1 MIGNKSGRTR
11 QRKVRHEFGFW
22 SIVIIVLLVL
32 AAFFIVYPFAKLF
45 YQSFFPKGGAF
56 SLSNYAKFFS
66 KKYYMVGLRNSMLI
80 CVCTTI
86 LGTLIGIPMAYIS
99 TRFNIWGKR
108 IINMAVV
115 LSMLSPPFIGAY
127 SWILLLGRAGFITKL
142 LEKIGIEIGSIY
154 GFQGILLVFT
164 LKLFPYVYMYVS
176 TALKN
181 FDSSLEEASESLGVH
196 GFKRIWHVT
205 LPVIMPTI
213 LSAALI
219 VFMTSLADFGTP
231 MLIGE
236 GFKTLPVMI
245 YERYLSEVSS
255 NASFASTLSVIIVS
269 CSLLVLAIQKIIIAR
284 KNYTMSAMRPPE
296 VVKLSTGKRILAT
309 FAVGFVALLAVLPQ
323 ITVVVTSFLKTNGP
337 LFVKGFSLDSYRA
350 ILGKLSTN
358 IRNTFTFS
366 VIAIIIMMI
375 LGLLLAYIIV
385 RRRGK
390 IANLLDTLVMFPYVI
405 PGSVLGISLILAFN
419 QKPFILTGTV
429 LILVV
434 SYTIRKLPFTLRS
447 SIATLYQIDPAI
459 EEASISLGVPP
470 MKTFAKTTAILM
482 LPGMLSGA
490 VLSFIATINE
500 LSSTIILYS
509 GKTGTI
515 SVAIYTEIFKDGYGT
530 AAALATIL
538 TVSTIIALI
547 IFDKVSGGKS
557 VVG

>member
-1 MIGNKSGRTR
+1 MSLFKSVQPRL
-11 QRKVRHEFGFW
+11 KRHEFNFW
-22 SIVIIVLLVL
+22 TVVIIIMLAL
-32 AAFFIVYPFAKLF
+32 AALFIVYPFSKLLF
-45 YQSFFPKGGAF
+45 QSFFPKGGGF
-56 SLSNYAKFFS
+56 SLENYEKFFS
-66 KKYYMVGLRNSMLI
+66 KRYYINGLTHSMLI
-80 CVCTTI
+80 CVCTTV
-86 LGTLIGIPMAYIS
+86 LGTLIGIPMAYVS
-99 TRFNIWGKR
+99 TRFNIWGKKL
-108 IINMAVV
+108 ITLAVV

-127 SWILLLGRAGFITKL
+127 SWGLLLGRAGFITEL
-142 LEKIGIEIGSIY
+142 LEKIGIHIGSIY
-154 GFQGILLVFT
+154 GFKGILLVFT
-164 LKLFPYVYMYVS
+164 LKLMPYVYMYVS

-196 GFKRIWHVT
+196 GFKRIINVT

-213 LSAALI
+213 LSAAII

-236 GFKTLPVMI
+236 GYSTLPVLI
-245 YERYLSEVSS
+245 YEKYLSEVSS
-255 NASFASTLSVIIVS
+255 NASFASTLSVIIVA
-269 CSLLVLAIQKIIIAR
+269 CSLLVLALQKWIIAR

-309 FAVGFVALLAVLPQ
+309 AFVGVIAFLAVLPQ
-323 ITVVVTSFLKTNGP
+323 ITVIITSFLKTNGP
-337 LFVKGFSLDSYRA
+337 LFVRGFSLDSYRA
-350 ILGKLSTN
+350 ILYKLSDN

-366 VIAIIIMMI
+366 FIAIIIMMV
-375 LGLLLAYIIV
+375 LGILLAYIIV
-385 RRRGK
+385 RRKGAV
-390 IANLLDTLVMFPYVI
+390 ANLLDMLIMFPYVI

-419 QKPFILTGTV
+419 TKPIILTGTV
-429 LILVV
+429 LIMVV
-434 SYTIRKLPFTLRS
+434 SYTIRKIPFTLRS

-470 MKTFAKTTAILM
+470 MRTFLKTTAILM
-482 LPGMLSGA
+482 LPGMFSGA

-509 GKTGTI
+509 GGTGTI

-538 TVSTIIALI
+538 TASTILALLL
-547 IFDKVSGGKS
+547 FDKVSGGKS

>member
-11 QRKVRHEFGFW
+11 QKKVRHEFGFW

-32 AAFFIVYPFAKLF
+32 AAIFIVYPFAKLF

-66 KKYYMVGLRNSMLI
+66 KKYYMVGLRNSMII

-419 QKPFILTGTV
+419 QKPVILTGTV

-538 TVSTIIALI
+538 TVSTVIALI

>member
-11 QRKVRHEFGFW
+11 QKKVRHEFGFW
-22 SIVIIVLLVL
+22 SIVVIVLLVL
-32 AAFFIVYPFAKLF
+32 AAIFIVYPFAKLF
-45 YQSFFPKGGAF
+45 YQSFFPKGGTF

-255 NASFASTLSVIIVS
+255 NASFASTLSVVIVC

-296 VVKLSTGKRILAT
+296 VVKLSTSKRILAT

-419 QKPFILTGTV
+419 QKPVVLTGTV

-538 TVSTIIALI
+538 TVSTVIALI

>member
-11 QRKVRHEFGFW
+11 QKKVRHEFGFW
-22 SIVIIVLLVL
+22 SIVVIVLLVL
-32 AAFFIVYPFAKLF
+32 AAIFIVYPFAKLF
-45 YQSFFPKGGAF
+45 YQSFFPKGGTF

-255 NASFASTLSVIIVS
+255 NASFASTLSVVIVC

-296 VVKLSTGKRILAT
+296 VVSLSTGKRILAT

>member
-11 QRKVRHEFGFW
+11 QKKVRHEFGFW
-22 SIVIIVLLVL
+22 SIVVIVLLVL
-32 AAFFIVYPFAKLF
+32 AAIFIVYPFAKLF

-419 QKPFILTGTV
+419 QKPVVLTGTV

-515 SVAIYTEIFKDGYGT
+515 SVSIYTEIFKDGYGT

-538 TVSTIIALI
+538 TVSTVIALI

>member
-11 QRKVRHEFGFW
+11 QKKVRHEFGFW

-32 AAFFIVYPFAKLF
+32 AAIFIVYPFAKLF

-66 KKYYMVGLRNSMLI
+66 KKYYMVGLRNSMII

-142 LEKIGIEIGSIY
+142 LEKMGIEIGSIY

-176 TALKN
+176 TALQN

-245 YERYLSEVSS
+245 YEKYLSEVSS
-255 NASFASTLSVIIVS
+255 NASFASTLSVVIVC

-309 FAVGFVALLAVLPQ
+309 AGVGLVALLAVLPQ

-337 LFVKGFSLDSYRA
+337 LFVNGFSLDSYRA

-419 QKPFILTGTV
+419 QKPVVLTGTV

-515 SVAIYTEIFKDGYGT
+515 SVSIYTEIFKDGYGT

-538 TVSTIIALI
+538 TVSTVIALI
-547 IFDKVSGGKS
+547 IFDKISGGKS

>member
-11 QRKVRHEFGFW
+11 QKKVRHEFGFW

-32 AAFFIVYPFAKLF
+32 AAIFIVYPFAKLF
-45 YQSFFPKGGAF
+45 YQSFFPKGGTF

-66 KKYYMVGLRNSMLI
+66 KKYYMVGLRNSMII

-142 LEKIGIEIGSIY
+142 LEKMGIEIGSIY

-176 TALKN
+176 TALQN

-245 YERYLSEVSS
+245 YEKYLSEVSS
-255 NASFASTLSVIIVS
+255 NASFASTLSVVIVC

-309 FAVGFVALLAVLPQ
+309 AGVGLVALLAVLPQ

-337 LFVKGFSLDSYRA
+337 LFVNGFSLDSYRA

-419 QKPFILTGTV
+419 QKPVVLTGTV

-515 SVAIYTEIFKDGYGT
+515 SVSIYTEIFKDGYGT

-538 TVSTIIALI
+538 TVSTVIALI
-547 IFDKVSGGKS
+547 IFDKISGGKS

>member
-11 QRKVRHEFGFW
+11 QKKVRHEFGFW
-22 SIVIIVLLVL
+22 SIVVIVLLVL
-32 AAFFIVYPFAKLF
+32 AAIFIVYPFAKLF
-45 YQSFFPKGGAF
+45 YQSFFPKGGTF

-419 QKPFILTGTV
+419 QKPIILTGTV

-538 TVSTIIALI
+538 TVSTVIALI

>member
-11 QRKVRHEFGFW
+11 QKKVRHEFGFW
-22 SIVIIVLLVL
+22 SIVVIVLLVL
-32 AAFFIVYPFAKLF
+32 AAIFIVYPFAKLF
-45 YQSFFPKGGAF
+45 YQSFFPKGGTF

-296 VVKLSTGKRILAT
+296 VVKLSTSKRILAT

-385 RRRGK
+385 RRKGK

-419 QKPFILTGTV
+419 QKPIILTGTV

-538 TVSTIIALI
+538 TVSTVIALI

>member
-66 KKYYMVGLRNSMLI
+66 KKYYMMGLRNSMLI

-142 LEKIGIEIGSIY
+142 LEKLGIEIGSIY

-255 NASFASTLSVIIVS
+255 NASFASTLSVIIVC

-296 VVKLSTGKRILAT
+296 VVSLSTGKRILAT

-419 QKPFILTGTV
+419 QKPIILTGTV

>member
-66 KKYYMVGLRNSMLI
+66 KKYYMMGLRNSMLI

-255 NASFASTLSVIIVS
+255 NASFASTLSVVIVC

>member
-66 KKYYMVGLRNSMLI
+66 KKYYMMGLRNSMLI

-255 NASFASTLSVIIVS
+255 NASFASTLSVVIVC

-390 IANLLDTLVMFPYVI
+390 IATLLDTLVMFPYVI

>member
-11 QRKVRHEFGFW
+11 QKKVRHEFGFW
-22 SIVIIVLLVL
+22 SIVVIVLLVL
-32 AAFFIVYPFAKLF
+32 AAIFIVYPFAKLF

-255 NASFASTLSVIIVS
+255 NASFASTLSVVIVC

>member
-1 MIGNKSGRTR
+1 MIGNGRAH
-11 QRKVRHEFGFW
+11 QRRERHEFGFW
-22 SIVIIVLLVL
+22 SIVIIVLLIL
-32 AAFFIVYPFAKLF
+32 AAIFIVYPFAKLF
-45 YQSFFPKGGAF
+45 YQSFFPKDADGF
-56 SLSNYAKFFS
+56 SLDNYAQFFS
-66 KKYYMVGLRNSMLI
+66 RRYFMVGLRNSMLI

-86 LGTLIGIPMAYIS
+86 LGVIIGIPMAYIS

-154 GFQGILLVFT
+154 GFHGILLVFT

-176 TALKN
+176 TALKS
-181 FDSSLEEASESLGVH
+181 FDSSLEEASESLGVF
-196 GFKRIWHVT
+196 GIRRIWHIT

-231 MLIGE
+231 MLIGQ
-236 GFKTLPVMI
+236 GYKTLPVMI

-255 NASFASTLSVIIVS
+255 NASFASTLAVIIVA
-269 CSLLVLAIQKIIIAR
+269 CSLLVLGIQKIIIAR
-284 KNYTMSAMRPPE
+284 KNYTMSAVRPPE
-296 VVKLSTGKRILAT
+296 VVKLPLGKRILAT

-366 VIAIIIMMI
+366 TLAIICMMVI
-375 LGLLLAYIIV
+375 GLLLAYIIV

-405 PGSVLGISLILAFN
+405 PGSVLGISLVLAFN
-419 QKPFILTGTV
+419 KKPIVLTGTV
-429 LILVV
+429 LIIVV

-447 SIATLYQIDPAI
+447 SISTLYQIDPAI

-470 MKTFAKTTAILM
+470 MKTFFKTTAILM

-490 VLSFIATINE
+490 VLSFIASINE

-538 TVSTIIALI
+538 TLSTIIALI

>member
-66 KKYYMVGLRNSMLI
+66 KKYYMMGLRNSMLI

-255 NASFASTLSVIIVS
+255 NASFASTLSVVIVC

-296 VVKLSTGKRILAT
+296 VVSLSTGKRILAT

>member
-11 QRKVRHEFGFW
+11 QKKVRHEFGFW
-22 SIVIIVLLVL
+22 SIVVIVLLVL
-32 AAFFIVYPFAKLF
+32 AAIFIVYPFAKLF
-45 YQSFFPKGGAF
+45 YQSFFPKGGTF

-385 RRRGK
+385 RRKGK

-419 QKPFILTGTV
+419 QKPIILTGTV

-538 TVSTIIALI
+538 TVSTVIALI